1 MLDIYNVLQL
11 INMNV
16 LNSKM
21 LLLLVHLDVPFL
33 FFPKSWFKNN
43 CTKKKERLVHKQIR

>member
-1 MLDIYNVLQL
+1 MLDIYNVLEL

-21 LLLLVHLDVPFL
+21 LLLLVHLDVPLFFFL
-33 FFPKSWFKNN
+33 FFFFLKV
-43 CTKKKERLVHKQIR
+43 R